1 MPEKLPQRKENS
13 EGEKSEQ
20 EPLEEIDLPEKVEEE
35 DMKIS
40 SEDIDFLTDAGFDW
54 EGRKEVETDTG
65 IMIEIPKSD
74 GQPAFVKPE
83 NFQAWVSHLRD
94 ERELTKAKE
103 ELDNTF
109 GDEEGKKEQ
118 SPHDL
123 EIEREQSERLKTNL
137 YDLAETVK
145 KLYVG
150 FSERDK
156 DNFNPLIYPED
167 IGMLLTSAQNLENV
181 ADNIKVNESYLSGAV
196 SKITEAIK
204 EIGNV
209 SQGGG
214 MYEDED
220 SLSKISYLL
229 KNVEDQCDTVLSV
242 AGTIDKYDM
251 TILRASVSK
260 LLESSQDRRLYVGRK
275 LEAVRDY
282 RDS

>member
-275 LEAVRDY
+275 LEAFRDY